1 MSNGAVSDV
10 RIALT
15 NVAPTALRAA
25 AAEQSLLGKPLD
37 EAAIAEAA
45 RLAMDVCEP
54 VADLRGDIEYKT
66 AMAGEMTRRAL
77 TTAYSRAA
85 H

>member
-1 MSNGAVSDV
+1 VGEV

-15 NVAPTALRAA
+15 NVAQTAFRAS
-25 AAEQSLLGKPLD
+25 AAEQSLRGKPLD
-37 EAAIAEAA
+37 EQAIAEAA
-45 RLAMDVCEP
+45 RLAMAACEP

-66 AMAGEMTRRAL
+66 AMAGEMTRRSLA
-77 TTAYSRAA
+77 TAYSRAV

>member
-1 MSNGAVSDV
+1 MSGGAVSDV

-15 NVAPTALRAA
+15 NVAQTAVRAI
-25 AAEQSLLGKPLD
+25 AAEQSLRGKPLD
-37 EAAIAEAA
+37 EAAIARAA
-45 RLAMDVCEP
+45 RLAMTVCDP
-54 VADLRGDIEYKT
+54 VADLRGDVEYKT

-77 TTAYSRAA
+77 STAYARAA